1 MSRKELKRKPLNNN
15 FTLHLFTIIAII
27 LFLIT
32 TATITNAIHT
42 FNNNNLKSGFTLIES
57 GDYKF
62 KMYRYSSPHEKFTTL
77 FIDESLSDFDV
88 NLLNIPYDEKLYFHS
103 QRELEDFYSF
113 AKTDRTKLYVLIDSE
128 HTDLQEEI
136 ESFNDFEN
144 IYDVKNKAQVFNCG
158 NTKSDQTLVLVD
170 NSLNLYPKNIAY
182 WNLGIDPKLIGTIND
197 PTKFY
202 TYFCENILPGGS
214 TDLYNYNIYIIVSN
228 KNKKL
233 IKVCKLLK

>member
-1 MSRKELKRKPLNNN
+1 MTKKRSNRKYLNDNYRM
-15 FTLHLFTIIAII
+15 HLYTMITIV
-27 LFLIT
+27 LFFIT
-32 TATITNAIHT
+32 IATISKAIQS
-42 FNNNNLKSGFTLIES
+42 FNDNSSQKDFTLIES

-136 ESFNDFEN
+136 ERFNDFEN

-202 TYFCENILPGGS
+202 TYYCENILPGGS
-214 TDLYNYNIYIIVSN
+214 TNYNIYIIVSN